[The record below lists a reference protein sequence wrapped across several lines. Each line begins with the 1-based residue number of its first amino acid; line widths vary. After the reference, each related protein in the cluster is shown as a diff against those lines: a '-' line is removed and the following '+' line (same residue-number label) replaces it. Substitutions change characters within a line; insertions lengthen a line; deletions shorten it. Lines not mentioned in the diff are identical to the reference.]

1 MAAAMA
7 GGKSKKKKWSKG
19 KVREK
24 VANKVLFDDETYTRF
39 LAEIPKARRAVG
51 PRIRN
56 PLSEWDGRDQRALGQ
71 SGLSMRAGVWGRL
84 DTNLLD
90 YPRSRHYC
98 LDSQMKLITPSA
110 LVERL
115 KINGALARAAI
126 KELQEKGMIKMV
138 SYHHTQWI
146 FTRDVAAE

>member
-1 MAAAMA
+1 MGDRHHAAQGPAEVE
-7 GGKSKKKKWSKG
+7 GGQDGRGHGRRQEQEEEVVERKG
-19 KVREK
+19 PRPGREQGL
-24 VANKVLFDDETYTRF
+24 VDEDTYARL
-39 LAEIPKARRAVG
+39 LAEVPK
-51 PRIRN
+51 
-56 PLSEWDGRDQRALGQ
+56 
-71 SGLSMRAGVWGRL
+71 
-84 DTNLLD
+84 
-90 YPRSRHYC
+90 
-98 LDSQMKLITPSA
+98 MKLITPSA